1 MNKEKN
7 QKKNKK
13 KALVVAGVS
22 LFTVLAGT
30 LAYFTTSTDVVNAF
44 KTAVYSNKIVENFT
58 SPTNWKPGDTVDKTI
73 KVTNTGDVDMAVR
86 ASFTEKWISANN
98 KELSLKDSGNNVAA
112 IINFNSGWTK
122 DNDGYYYYGEKSN
135 KTKLKKNETTQ
146 SFINGVTFNKN
157 IKADLK
163 QTISSDG
170 KTITYTSTGNGYD
183 NARYILTI
191 KIDTIQYDQAN
202 IW

>member
-98 KELSLKDSGNNVAA
+98 KEVSL
-112 IINFNSGWTK
+112 
-122 DNDGYYYYGEKSN
+122 
-135 KTKLKKNETTQ
+135 
-146 SFINGVTFNKN
+146 
-157 IKADLK
+157 
-163 QTISSDG
+163 
-170 KTITYTSTGNGYD
+170 
-183 NARYILTI
+183 
-191 KIDTIQYDQAN
+191 
-202 IW
+202 